1 MKNISILIF
10 GLFALFIPESAVFG
24 ATQTNAV
31 FGATQTNADL
41 VKAEGMVVT
50 ATMTKKI
57 IKEAPGSIE
66 VITEQDL
73 LDMNADTL
81 ADALEEA
88 TGLLMTTETGRMM
101 RPSIRGTGNK
111 HTLILMD
118 GRRITSGF
126 KDLQG
131 LEQIPVD
138 MISRIEVVRGPA
150 SALYGSDAI
159 GGVVNIITKTPP
171 EKMTMGGTIKYGQ
184 STYGEGEESIGSA
197 YAGNAMGRFGFLLA
211 GGYRDKDKY
220 DRDGAA
226 PDDGDD
232 IEMKSAG
239 GRFSYKI
246 NEDHGLLAG
255 FEAVDRNFT
264 GLRDLQ
270 NLDRERDADDR
281 RLNYFLEYD
290 GKITPKSSLMLLANH
305 SWHENEITVDPP
317 TSEIVG
323 AIGDESNAERSL
335 NQLEGRF
342 SSLILPNHLL
352 TLGTEYVKESRED
365 ESGLDDDVETFSIY
379 AQDEY
384 QIFEPLYMA
393 LSVRWD
399 NYSDFGSEWTPR
411 LSMTYAILENLRLKG
426 AWGKGFR
433 APEFLELFIPTYM
446 RQGKQINEPNAD
458 LEPESSESYEIGL
471 QGEYKNLQAGI
482 TWFKTDIE
490 ALIEAVYYASTGS
503 GKSRKDYYQY
513 RNIAEASMWG
523 LEFECRL
530 KLPAGFTLS
539 GNLAY
544 LDTEDKTTGDELEG
558 RPDYK
563 GSVKLAYQCLPL
575 KIRANVRV
583 THVGERYYAAGDEGS
598 ITLVDTY
605 LSKDMTDRLQLF
617 AGIDNLFNTGK
628 DDYEEPE
635 FFYCG
640 IRFSY

>member
-1 MKNISILIF
+1 MNKKIVVIC
-10 GLFALFIPESAVFG
+10 ALFTLSPLGSSVFG
-24 ATQTNAV
+24 ATQMNGDIVEA
-31 FGATQTNADL
+31 
-41 VKAEGMVVT
+41 KEMVVT
-50 ATMTKKI
+50 ATMTEKI
-57 IKEAPGSIE
+57 LKEAPGSIE
-66 VITEQDL
+66 VITEQEL
-73 LDMNADTL
+73 LEMNADTL

-88 TGLLMTTETGRMM
+88 TGILMTTETGRMM

-111 HTLILMD
+111 HTLVLID

-138 MISRIEVVRGPA
+138 MIKRIEIVRGPA

-159 GGVVNIITKTPP
+159 GGVVNIITKKPSRM
-171 EKMTMGGTIKYGQ
+171 MTMGGTVKYGQ
-184 STYGEGEESIGSA
+184 STYGEGGESTASA
-197 YAGNAMGRFGFLLA
+197 YVGNSMGRFGFLLA
-211 GGYRDKDKY
+211 GGYRDKNGY
-220 DRDGAA
+220 DRDGVA
-226 PDDGDD
+226 PDDGDS

-239 GRFSYKI
+239 GRFSYEL
-246 NEDHGLLAG
+246 NDGQDLLAG

-281 RLNYFLEYD
+281 RLNYFLEYN
-290 GKITPKSSLMLLANH
+290 GKLTPESSLMLLANR
-305 SWHENEITVDPP
+305 SWHENEVSVDPP
-317 TSEIVG
+317 TSEILG
-323 AIGDESNAERSL
+323 SIGDESNAERSL
-335 NQLEGRF
+335 NQLDGRF
-342 SSLILPNHLL
+342 TSLVFENHLL
-352 TLGTEYVKESRED
+352 TLGTEYVQERRED
-365 ESGLDDDVETFSIY
+365 DSGLDDDVETFSVY

-411 LSMTYAILENLRLKG
+411 VSMTYAILDNLRLKG

-433 APEFLELFIPTYM
+433 APGFLELFIPTYM
-446 RQGKQINEPNAD
+446 KQGKQINEPNDD

-471 QGEYKNLQAGI
+471 QGEYKNFQAGI

-490 ALIEAVYYASTGS
+490 DLIEAVYYASTGS
-503 GKSRKDYYQY
+503 GKKKKDYYQY
-513 RNIAEASMWG
+513 QNIAEATLSG
-523 LEFECRL
+523 LEFECSL

-544 LDTEDKTTGDELEG
+544 LDTEDETTGEELEG

-563 GSVKLAYQCLPL
+563 GTVKLAYHCLPL
-575 KIRANVRV
+575 GIRANVRV
-583 THVGERYYAAGDEGS
+583 THVGERYYAAGDGGS

-605 LSKDMTDRLQLF
+605 LSRDMTDRLQLF
-617 AGIDNLFNTGK
+617 AGVDNLFNTGENH
-628 DDYEEPE
+628 YEEPE

-640 IRFSY
+640 VRFSY